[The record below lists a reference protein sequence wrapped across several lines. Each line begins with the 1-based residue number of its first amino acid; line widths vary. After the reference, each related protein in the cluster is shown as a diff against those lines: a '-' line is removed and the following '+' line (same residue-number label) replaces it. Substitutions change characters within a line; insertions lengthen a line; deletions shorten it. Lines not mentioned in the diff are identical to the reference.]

1 MLSPSSQW
9 TLTVADPSLDTPINV
24 PFFDVVLCLQL
35 PPTRSPGS
43 NPPIRTKL
51 GHTYNYKL
59 HILLLHRNVYYTDPR
74 YLIWHIYR
82 KEILKTNFDTRQLY
96 LDLPEMNWFTVTYF
110 GDYALSIPVFY
121 HNYMANSSSQWEIFV
136 TMRLLQTLWII
147 SCVWMKVG
155 LQHKVWYRNLC
166 STFPTCGY

>member
-59 HILLLHRNVYYTDPR
+59 HILLLHRSVYYTDPW

-96 LDLPEMNWFTVTYF
+96 LPEMNWFTVTYLVTMPYPYLF
-110 GDYALSIPVFY
+110 FY

-136 TMRLLQTLWII
+136 TMKLLQTLRIF
-147 SCVWMKVG
+147 SRMQMKVG
-155 LQHKVWYRNLC
+155 LQHKVWYRNIC
-166 STFPTCGY
+166 SKLQVCRY